1 MTARREVPLT
11 GDTLA
16 WMHNEISEIKARLAN
31 IQQTADQSRAV
42 AADAADKT
50 HEVRQKLEQF
60 DGLGPVLAHL
70 QDDIRSVREQLVRV
84 QDDVHS
90 LRQSREEIE
99 RRVIA
104 DSDRTRQDRNEIV
117 HHFTELERQIENWQ
131 ERISGFEEHYR
142 RNLEVSAHLTQRIDV
157 VEGQVAEAETLHSRT
172 FSAINR
178 IDGDLQRLS
187 GALPALAREDEAL
200 RERTNSAFE
209 SMRRFESE
217 VELVKTESN
226 RISRLD
232 DRLELVQAERTR
244 HNERLNEIAQELTKI
259 EARLNDH
266 HERTAVMEV
275 RMNSYQGEFRGFKER
290 LQVDRDAITN
300 YLHAITELEADMRK
314 RQIIAL
320 EKEIRDVRGRAL
332 NFAEE

>member
-1 MTARREVPLT
+1 MTTRREVPLT

-16 WMHNEISEIKARLAN
+16 WLHNEISEIKARLAN

-50 HEVRQKLEQF
+50 HDVRQKLEQF
-60 DGLGPVLAHL
+60 DGLGPVLVHL
-70 QDDIRSVREQLVRV
+70 QDDIRSAREQLVRA

-99 RRVIA
+99 RRVVA
-104 DSDRTRQDRNEIV
+104 DAERNRQDRNEAV
-117 HHFTELERQIENWQ
+117 HRFNELERQIEGWQ
-131 ERISGFEEHYR
+131 ERVSGFEEHYR
-142 RNLEVSAHLTQRIDV
+142 RNLEVASHLAQRIEV
-157 VEGQVAEAETLHSRT
+157 LEGQVTEAETLHSRT

-178 IDGDLQRLS
+178 IDGDLQRLA
-187 GALPALAREDEAL
+187 GMLPALAREDEAL

-209 SMRRFESE
+209 FMRRYEGE
-217 VELVKTESN
+217 IEAVKTETN

-244 HNERLNEIAQELTKI
+244 HNERLNEIAAELTKI

-266 HERTAVMEV
+266 HERTAVIEV
-275 RMNSYQGEFRGFKER
+275 RVNSYQGEIRGFKER
-290 LQVDRDAITN
+290 LQADRDAITS
-300 YLHAITELEADMRK
+300 YLHSITELEADMRK